1 MGRGSSQ
8 ARCGARERELAASSR
23 SIVAVSR
30 GILEDD
36 VSRGIL
42 GRFSVVGG
50 WRGAH
55 QDARCLLNGVCRPPG
70 TDEWKSSNTIRFVL
84 LNI

>member
-1 MGRGSSQ
+1 VGRGSSQ

-55 QDARCLLNGVCRPPG
+55 QDARCFAGYQERMNGRVQIPF
-70 TDEWKSSNTIRFVL
+70 DL
-84 LNI
+84 YY